1 MANKP
6 FATKTRNG
14 SSLFSVARIAQLR
27 RFQAIKNHKKAAD
40 AFLHTLL
47 L

>member
-1 MANKP
+1 MANSRY
-6 FATKTRNG
+6 AAKTRNG
-14 SSLFSVARIAQLR
+14 SSLFLIARIAQLR
-27 RFQAIKNHKKAAD
+27 CFQAASTVKNAAN